1 MNNQNN
7 KYELPRAYLSYSAMA
22 LWQKDKEA
30 FRRRYY
36 LDEKPIETYATIFGK
51 KVHEQFEQDDSV
63 LGSETR
69 FEVEIDKGLR
79 LLGYIDSFN
88 EADLSI
94 IDFKT
99 SHNQKTWTPVTVAKN
114 KQLVFYSLLVQA
126 QYGKFNRVAT
136 LKWYETA
143 FANNPNEYVEYKG
156 RKYYKRQQRDL
167 KLTGR
172 VEVFT
177 RKIYKWEIEKLRKEV
192 CQVAKE
198 ISKDYQL
205 FKETI

>member
-1 MNNQNN
+1 MNNKN

-30 FRRRYY
+30 YRRRYY

-114 KQLVFYSLLVQA
+114 KQLVFYSLLVQT

-136 LKWYETA
+136 LKWYETRIK
-143 FANNPNEYVEYKG
+143 PGGIEYKG
-156 RKYYKRQQRDL
+156 RVYETGNREL
-167 KLTGR
+167 ELTGR

-192 CQVAKE
+192 IMVAKE